1 MHGGIKIPIEN
12 SKAHEI
18 KRLTTPLTIKDS
30 KAYDDN
36 GKLINCVET
45 VSDVR
50 FLVEPREGILTENEI
65 LQYAP
70 ESKTAA
76 RIRLKRG
83 AGSNSDVL
91 LVNESVP
98 WIFALYYVV
107 IFSISVIIF
116 FSVNKM
122 LMVAI
127 LVLLILPLVYLY
139 RMFNLKRYTKSKTK
153 KEVKKDQA
161 TSNKTIEEPV
171 HKDTGLQSLKVYE
184 KEIDNLKVLFDVK
197 EQVVRDLIKKR
208 FEPPQITYDKFISI
222 IDKANKLFYQEVDT
236 ALNIIRLAADDTPRV
251 QAEIQEKINNMK
263 KIINQIEELTNELVI
278 NISSDDETKEEVDN
292 LLENME
298 NLVGSVKE
306 Y

>member
-1 MHGGIKIPIEN
+1 MPIEK

-30 KAYDDN
+30 RAYDDN
-36 GKLINCVET
+36 GKLLNCVET
-45 VSDVR
+45 ISDVR
-50 FLVEPREGILTENEI
+50 FIVEPREGILTENEI

-76 RIRLKRG
+76 KIRLKRG
-83 AGSNSDVL
+83 VGSNSDVL

-107 IFSISVIIF
+107 VLSVSVIVF
-116 FSVNKM
+116 FSAIKM

-139 RMFNLKRYTKSKTK
+139 KIFNLKGYTKVKTK
-153 KEVKKDQA
+153 KQVKKSQMD
-161 TSNKTIEEPV
+161 SNKTIEEPV
-171 HKDTGLQSLKVYE
+171 IEDTGLQSLKVYA
-184 KEIDNLKVLFDVK
+184 KEIDNLKILFDVK

-222 IDKANKLFYQEVDT
+222 IDKANKLFYQEVDS
-236 ALNIIRLAADDTPRV
+236 ALNIIRLATDDTPRV
-251 QAEIQEKINNMK
+251 QSEIQGKINNMK

-278 NISSDDETKEEVDN
+278 NISSDDETKEEVNN

-298 NLVGSVKE
+298 NLIGSVKE

>member
-1 MHGGIKIPIEN
+1 M
-12 SKAHEI
+12 
-18 KRLTTPLTIKDS
+18 
-30 KAYDDN
+30 
-36 GKLINCVET
+36 
-45 VSDVR
+45 R
-50 FLVEPREGILTENEI
+50 FIVEPREGILTENEV

-76 RIRLKRG
+76 KIRLKRG
-83 AGSNSDVL
+83 AGSTSDVL

-98 WIFALYYVV
+98 WILALYYVV
-107 IFSISVIIF
+107 VFSVSVIVF
-116 FSVNKM
+116 FSAIKM

-139 RMFNLKRYTKSKTK
+139 KIFNLKSYTKAKTK

-161 TSNKTIEEPV
+161 PSNKTIEEPV
-171 HKDTGLQSLKVYE
+171 NEDTGLQSLKIYK
-184 KEIDNLKVLFDVK
+184 KEIDNLKILFDVK

-222 IDKANKLFYQEVDT
+222 IDKANKLFYQEVDS

-251 QAEIQEKINNMK
+251 QGEIQEKINNMK
-263 KIINQIEELTNELVI
+263 RIISQIEELTNELVI
-278 NISSDDETKEEVDN
+278 NISNDDEAKEEVNN

-298 NLVGSVKE
+298 NLIGSVKE

>member
-153 KEVKKDQA
+153 KKLRKI
-161 TSNKTIEEPV
+161 KL
-171 HKDTGLQSLKVYE
+171 LQIKQSKNQFI
-184 KEIDNLKVLFDVK
+184 KI
-197 EQVVRDLIKKR
+197 QVCNHLRYMKKR
-208 FEPPQITYDKFISI
+208 LIT
-222 IDKANKLFYQEVDT
+222 
-236 ALNIIRLAADDTPRV
+236 
-251 QAEIQEKINNMK
+251 
-263 KIINQIEELTNELVI
+263 
-278 NISSDDETKEEVDN
+278 
-292 LLENME
+292 
-298 NLVGSVKE
+298 
-306 Y
+306 

>member
-1 MHGGIKIPIEN
+1 MPIEK

-30 KAYDDN
+30 RAYDDN
-36 GKLINCVET
+36 GKLLNCVET
-45 VSDVR
+45 ISDVR
-50 FLVEPREGILTENEI
+50 FIVEPREGILTENEI

-76 RIRLKRG
+76 KIRLKRG
-83 AGSNSDVL
+83 VGSNSDVL

-107 IFSISVIIF
+107 VLSVSVIVF
-116 FSVNKM
+116 FSAIKM

-139 RMFNLKRYTKSKTK
+139 KIFNLKGYTKVKTK
-153 KEVKKDQA
+153 KQVKKSQTD
-161 TSNKTIEEPV
+161 SNKTIEEPV
-171 HKDTGLQSLKVYE
+171 IEDTGLQSLKVYA
-184 KEIDNLKVLFDVK
+184 KEIDNLKILFDVK

-222 IDKANKLFYQEVDT
+222 IDKANKLFYQEVDS
-236 ALNIIRLAADDTPRV
+236 ALNIIRLATDDTPRV
-251 QAEIQEKINNMK
+251 QSEIQGKINNMK

-278 NISSDDETKEEVDN
+278 NISSDDETKEEVNN

-298 NLVGSVKE
+298 NLIGSVKE

>member
-1 MHGGIKIPIEN
+1 
-12 SKAHEI
+12 
-18 KRLTTPLTIKDS
+18 
-30 KAYDDN
+30 
-36 GKLINCVET
+36 
-45 VSDVR
+45 
-50 FLVEPREGILTENEI
+50 
-65 LQYAP
+65 
-70 ESKTAA
+70 
-76 RIRLKRG
+76 
-83 AGSNSDVL
+83 
-91 LVNESVP
+91 
-98 WIFALYYVV
+98 
-107 IFSISVIIF
+107 
-116 FSVNKM
+116 
-122 LMVAI
+122 
-127 LVLLILPLVYLY
+127 
-139 RMFNLKRYTKSKTK
+139 MFNLKRYTKSKTK

-298 NLVGSVKE
+298 NLIGSVKE

>member
-1 MHGGIKIPIEN
+1 M
-12 SKAHEI
+12 
-18 KRLTTPLTIKDS
+18 
-30 KAYDDN
+30 
-36 GKLINCVET
+36 
-45 VSDVR
+45 SDVR
-50 FLVEPREGILTENEI
+50 FIVEPREGILTENEV

-76 RIRLKRG
+76 KIRLKRG

-98 WIFALYYVV
+98 WILALYYVV
-107 IFSISVIIF
+107 VFSVSVLIIFSAMKI
-116 FSVNKM
+116 

-139 RMFNLKRYTKSKTK
+139 KIFNLKSYTKAKTK
-153 KEVKKDQA
+153 KQVKKSQSD
-161 TSNKTIEEPV
+161 SNKTIEEEPV
-171 HKDTGLQSLKVYE
+171 IEDTALKSLKVYE
-184 KEIDNLKVLFDVK
+184 KEIDNLKILFDVK

-222 IDKANKLFYQEVDT
+222 IDKANKLFYQEVDS
-236 ALNIIRLAADDTPRV
+236 ALNIIRLATDDTPRV
-251 QAEIQEKINNMK
+251 QGEIQGKINNMK
-263 KIINQIEELTNELVI
+263 RIINQIEELTNELVI
-278 NISSDDETKEEVDN
+278 NISSDDDAKEEVND

-298 NLVGSVKE
+298 NLIGSVKE